1 MKKQAF
7 LVLLMSALL
16 VTGCAKPAPESKEPE
31 QPSSNEALP
40 TSEEIQPSEPS
51 SEAIQPSSEAP
62 AGSSMQPRSYPPSS
76 GTKISLTAPNN
87 DIHTD
92 LQYSYINDPDWRNV
106 KAYIPTVTAEG
117 GRNIQDL
124 SKPKALKL
132 DYGDIDNASTYYVQ
146 VSKDNTFVGAEVMTT
161 TAREY
166 ELWNAEIGTKY
177 YYRVA
182 VSEEALAAAEVH
194 EFQVADQAPR
204 NIKVDGVINFRD
216 CGGWKS
222 SLIPNGVIKQGLYY
236 RCAQFNN
243 GNTKNI
249 TAAGMEVIKQ
259 LNIRVDIDMRDSY
272 NVPST
277 SPINTTEHPVEI
289 LKASVA
295 SGSEDGRWEG
305 DHSRDHNIAATYKT
319 IFEAMAVADQK
330 PIALHCTHGADRT
343 GIVSFFLL
351 ALCGVSID
359 DCGRDYCLTRFAG
372 ERAVLP
378 DVEFDNWVN
387 KTIALQGETFADK
400 MYYHLNHDF
409 NISVDT
415 LETIR
420 ELYVPGYSRAA

>member
-40 TSEEIQPSEPS
+40 SSEETQPSEPS

-124 SKPKALKL
+124 SKPRALKL

-146 VSKDNTFVGAEVMTT
+146 VSKDNTFADAEVMTT

-182 VSEEALAAAEVH
+182 VSEEALAAAEVQ
-194 EFQVADQAPR
+194 EFQVAGQAPR
-204 NIKVDGVINFRD
+204 NLKIDGVINFRD
-216 CGGWKS
+216 VGGWAS
-222 SLIPNGVIKQGLYY
+222 SLIPNGVVKQGLYY

-243 GNTKNI
+243 GSRTSI
-249 TAAGMEVIKQ
+249 TAAGLAEIKR
-259 LNIRVDIDMRDSY
+259 LNIRVDVDMRDSY

-277 SPINTTEHPVEI
+277 SPLNTSDHKVDI

-295 SGSEDGRWEG
+295 SGTEDGRWEG
-305 DHSRDHNIAATYKT
+305 DHRSDHNIAATYKS
-319 IFEAMAVADQK
+319 IFEAIAVSDQK

-420 ELYVPGYSRAA
+420 EKYVPGYIRIA

>member
-16 VTGCAKPAPESKEPE
+16 VTGCAKPATESKEPE

-40 TSEEIQPSEPS
+40 SSEEQTSTPDESSIEVTPS
-51 SEAIQPSSEAP
+51 SEAQT
-62 AGSSMQPRSYPPSS
+62 GSSMQPRSYPASS
-76 GTKISLTAPNN
+76 GVAQSLTAPDN

-132 DYGDIDNASTYYVQ
+132 AFSDVADASTYYVQ
-146 VSKDNTFVGAEVMTT
+146 VSKDNTFTNADVLTT
-161 TAREY
+161 TVKEY

-222 SLIPNGVIKQGLYY
+222 SLIPNGVVKQGLYY
-236 RCAQFNN
+236 RCAQFNS
-243 GNTKNI
+243 I
-249 TAAGMEVIKQ
+249 TAAGKAEIKR
-259 LNIRVDIDMRDSY
+259 LNIRVDVDMRDSY

-277 SPINTTEHPVEI
+277 SPISTTDHPVEI

-295 SGSEDGRWEG
+295 SGTEDGRWEG
-305 DHSRDHNIAATYKT
+305 DHSRDHNIAATYKS
-319 IFEAMAVADQK
+319 IFEAIAVSDQK

-378 DVEFDNWVN
+378 NVEFDNWVN

>member
-31 QPSSNEALP
+31 QPSSNEVLP
-40 TSEEIQPSEPS
+40 TSEEIQPSGPS

-132 DYGDIDNASTYYVQ
+132 DYGDIDSASTYYVQ
-146 VSKDNTFVGAEVMTT
+146 VSKDNTFAGAEVMTT

-182 VSEEALAAAEVH
+182 VSEEALAAAEVQ

-378 DVEFDNWVN
+378 NVEFDNWVN
-387 KTIALQGETFADK
+387 KTIALPGETFADK

-420 ELYVPGYSRAA
+420 EKYVPGYSRAA